1 MNHEVV
7 IVGAGPNGLLLAG
20 ELRLAGVPVLLLER
34 SPLPGGEPRANGL
47 IGRVVQA
54 MDLRGLYE
62 PLAGRPGP
70 PAPTPWFQF
79 GGLPLDLSAV
89 ADNPLFALPVPQAR
103 IQQVLEERA
112 RDLGAEIR
120 RGHEVTGF
128 GQDADDMQVN
138 VRTADGDLRL
148 RTRWLVGADGGH
160 SLIRK
165 QAGIPFPGSNDD
177 RFVSHMGH
185 AVIPADRLD
194 SDGALA
200 LPDGR
205 RLMPFA
211 HNRLPGGVFT
221 FARLGDTGEAY
232 LVAVMEWAG
241 RGREAAPVTFADLQH
256 AVDRVLDGA
265 LPLGRPTRP
274 SPLLR
279 RLEGVTIRQATRYR
293 AGRVLLVGDAAH
305 VHPAVG
311 GPGLNLGLQ
320 DALNLGWKLAAE
332 IRGWAPPGLLDT
344 YQTERAPIG
353 RRVALQSRAQL
364 ALLAPGDEVTALRDL
379 LAELLRHDHTRRD
392 VAALLAGADQPY
404 DMGQHDPHP
413 ATGAWLPD
421 LLPALTEGRAAVR
434 DRLRAARP
442 VVIELAPGAAEA
454 AGGWRDRVDVVAARG
469 GLDAKALLVRPDGHV
484 AWAGG
489 PADGLAEALHRWFGT
504 PSHVHR

>member
-305 VHPAVG
+305 V
-311 GPGLNLGLQ
+311 
-320 DALNLGWKLAAE
+320 
-332 IRGWAPPGLLDT
+332 
-344 YQTERAPIG
+344 
-353 RRVALQSRAQL
+353 
-364 ALLAPGDEVTALRDL
+364 
-379 LAELLRHDHTRRD
+379 
-392 VAALLAGADQPY
+392 
-404 DMGQHDPHP
+404 
-413 ATGAWLPD
+413 
-421 LLPALTEGRAAVR
+421 
-434 DRLRAARP
+434 
-442 VVIELAPGAAEA
+442 
-454 AGGWRDRVDVVAARG
+454 
-469 GLDAKALLVRPDGHV
+469 
-484 AWAGG
+484 
-489 PADGLAEALHRWFGT
+489 
-504 PSHVHR
+504 